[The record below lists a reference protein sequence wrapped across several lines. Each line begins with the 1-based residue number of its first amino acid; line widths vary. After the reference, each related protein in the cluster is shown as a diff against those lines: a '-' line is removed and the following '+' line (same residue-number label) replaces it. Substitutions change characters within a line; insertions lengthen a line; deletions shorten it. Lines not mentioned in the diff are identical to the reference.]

1 MTNNQYE
8 PFAENL
14 KTIVVNGAQEW
25 LDERGLTIPD
35 QVVFDGWLE
44 AFIDIYS
51 ELGLSPA
58 IMSFEISSTLFRSL
72 TTMYEPKIETGE
84 MTADD
89 WADAIG
95 SANSAIAIG
104 LILKVTKPL
113 QI

>member
-25 LDERGLTIPD
+25 LDERNLNIPD

-58 IMSFEISSTLFRSL
+58 IMSFEISSTIFTSL
-72 TTMYEPKIETGE
+72 TNSYRTKIETGE
-84 MTADD
+84 MTDDD
-89 WADAIG
+89 WGIAIG
-95 SANSAIAIG
+95 SANSAISVG
-104 LILKVTKPL
+104 LILKVAKPL
-113 QI
+113 QV